1 MSEHEDI
8 TFEQG
13 YEELKALTARLGEDN
28 VPIEELLE
36 SFRRGRGLEKAL
48 SAYLTDREG
57 ELTEIESGNN
67 LPVFNIIAPS
77 APVE

>member
-1 MSEHEDI
+1 MGAAEDI

-28 VPIEELLE
+28 VPIDELLE
-36 SFRRGRGLEKAL
+36 NFRRGRGLEQAL
-48 SAYLTDREG
+48 SAYLTEREG

-67 LPVFNIIAPS
+67 LPVFNVVASS